1 MYKIFFFFFFNLKN
15 THVSLQGDETKKKAD
30 KNKKE
35 LSIQYLKTWDMRY
48 DKNIL

>member
-1 MYKIFFFFFFNLKN
+1 MLVCKVMK
-15 THVSLQGDETKKKAD
+15 QKKKAD